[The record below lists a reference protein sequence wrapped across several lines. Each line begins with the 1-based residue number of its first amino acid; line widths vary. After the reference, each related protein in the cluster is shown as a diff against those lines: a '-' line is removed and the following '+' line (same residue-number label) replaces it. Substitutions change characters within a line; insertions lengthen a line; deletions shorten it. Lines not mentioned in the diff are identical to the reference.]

1 MNIKGVIMPKSL
13 KAKDIMSKDV
23 ITTGPEI
30 TLDKVI
36 KKLVK
41 NKISGMPVIDEN
53 GKIIGVVS
61 EKDILNFAF
70 CGYLRSTKVKEA
82 MSKNVIYFESE
93 TSIEIIVLSISKNH
107 FRRMPIIED
116 GKVVGIVS
124 RRDIIKHVLNVI

>member
-1 MNIKGVIMPKSL
+1 MPKSL

-36 KKLVK
+36 KKLIK

-53 GKIIGVVS
+53 RKIIGVVS

-70 CGYLRSTKVKEA
+70 CGYLHSTKVKEA
-82 MSKNVIYFESE
+82 MSKDVIYFESE
-93 TSIEIIVLSISKNH
+93 TSIEIIALSISKKP
-107 FRRMPIIED
+107 FP
-116 GKVVGIVS
+116 
-124 RRDIIKHVLNVI
+124 

>member
-1 MNIKGVIMPKSL
+1 
-13 KAKDIMSKDV
+13 
-23 ITTGPEI
+23 
-30 TLDKVI
+30 
-36 KKLVK
+36 
-41 NKISGMPVIDEN
+41 MPVIDEN

>member
-1 MNIKGVIMPKSL
+1 MPKSL

-53 GKIIGVVS
+53 GKIIGVIS

-82 MSKNVIYFESE
+82 MSKDVIYFESE
-93 TSIEIIVLSISKNH
+93 TSIEIIALSISKNH
-107 FRRMPIIED
+107 FRRVPIIED